1 MPDTTLN
8 LFGEEVPIPAD
19 LKPMRGLSPVE
30 QMRRMYGERSGFTCG
45 SCKHLARNG
54 KGASWF
60 KCAKFGATASTATDW
75 RSKWQACGLFEDLAY
90 DPTP

>member
-19 LKPMRGLSPVE
+19 LKPRSGLSPVE
-30 QMRRMYGERSGFTCG
+30 QTRRMCGERRGFTCG
-45 SCKHLARNG
+45 ACKHLTHHS

-60 KCAKFGATASTATDW
+60 KRAKFGATASTATDW
-75 RSKWQACGLFEDLAY
+75 RSKWAAYGLFEDIAS
-90 DPTP
+90 